1 MFDLFCTR
9 YLDLTFDH
17 NFEIQQ
23 VIGLGDDINP
33 LVPEFLFVIYRP
45 VCLLQSVNANR
56 QQIDDVRDLQ

>member
-23 VIGLGDDINP
+23 VIGDDINP

-45 VCLLQSVNANR
+45 VCHQSANANR